1 MGSTITL
8 VIYITL
14 AIYSIYKTQ
23 FVVQRGGFTM
33 AASITEDFFDETDS
47 FSHKQGLALAAA
59 LFSNENFAEDL
70 DPAMGRIFFKV
81 EGWGFDKDGEFYE
94 LSEELESHFC
104 TERELGLLGEEGS

>member
-8 VIYITL
+8 IIYITL
-14 AIYSIYKTQ
+14 AIYSAYKTM
-23 FVVQRGGFTM
+23 FVVQRGGFSM
-33 AASITEDFFDETDS
+33 SASVTEDFFGETDS
-47 FSHKQGLALAAA
+47 FGHDEGFALAAA

-81 EGWGFDKDGEFYE
+81 EEWGFDENEEFYE
-94 LSEELESHFC
+94 LSMELESHLC